1 MSPDSFC
8 YWLNGFFEI
17 SGQSELTPQQ
27 VQIIK
32 DHLTLVF
39 NKVTPFRYTKGIE
52 LDPSIKFPYTIDKLN
67 VVSCSLNTSNDPPVE
82 LCPNVSFSLKTKNDP
97 PIGFR

>member
-17 SGQSELTPQQ
+17 SGQKKLTQQQ

-32 DHLTLVF
+32 DHLDLVF
-39 NKVTPFRYTKGIE
+39 KKVTPKYDDIGFY
-52 LDPSIKFPYTIDKLN
+52 PSAGKIQIGSN
-67 VVSCSLNTSNDPPVE
+67 ISCSINTN
-82 LCPNVSFSLKTKNDP
+82 NDP

>member
-17 SGQSELTPQQ
+17 SDQKELTPQQ
-27 VQIIK
+27 VHIIK
-32 DHLTLVF
+32 DHLNLVF
-39 NKVTPFRYTKGIE
+39 KKVTPIYNDYIGFGSKIQIGTQI
-52 LDPSIKFPYTIDKLN
+52 
-67 VVSCSLNTSNDPPVE
+67 SCSLNTN
-82 LCPNVSFSLKTKNDP
+82 NDP

>member
-17 SGQSELTPQQ
+17 SDQKELTPQQ

-32 DHLTLVF
+32 DHLDLVF
-39 NKVTPFRYTKGIE
+39 KKVTPIYNDYIGFTPKIQIGSNI
-52 LDPSIKFPYTIDKLN
+52 
-67 VVSCSLNTSNDPPVE
+67 SC
-82 LCPNVSFSLKTKNDP
+82 SLKTKNDT